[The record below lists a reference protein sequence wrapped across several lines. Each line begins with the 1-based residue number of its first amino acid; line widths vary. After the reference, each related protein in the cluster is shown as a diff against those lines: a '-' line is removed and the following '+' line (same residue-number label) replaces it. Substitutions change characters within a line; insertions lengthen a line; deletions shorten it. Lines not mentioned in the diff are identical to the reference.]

1 MSVIVM
7 GMEMPTN
14 CALCGCSFCAMRYA
28 GPGHSR
34 PEWCPLVELP
44 EKHGRLVD
52 VDAII
57 AELKDGDA
65 ESGVKASGADLVV
78 AILLAYLDSKP
89 TIVESEGD

>member
-1 MSVIVM
+1 
-7 GMEMPTN
+7 
-14 CALCGCSFCAMRYA
+14 
-28 GPGHSR
+28 
-34 PEWCPLVELP
+34 VELP